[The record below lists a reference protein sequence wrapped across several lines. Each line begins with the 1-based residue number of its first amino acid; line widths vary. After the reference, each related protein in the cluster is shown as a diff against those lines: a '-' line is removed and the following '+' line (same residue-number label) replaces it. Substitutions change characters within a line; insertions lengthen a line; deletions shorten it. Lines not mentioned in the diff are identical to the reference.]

1 MSIEPREMGRLTI
14 HPSESSVCMCCWKP
28 GCWVRHLQE
37 LGAMDE
43 VHGDENQ
50 IRWGLEEVMVGLGR
64 LQQ

>member
-1 MSIEPREMGRLTI
+1 MYVLLEARVLG
-14 HPSESSVCMCCWKP
+14 
-28 GCWVRHLQE
+28 WVRRLQE